1 MAITSSDRDGIQED
15 WVEDCAR
22 VQTAQSKTLSMV
34 ARERDGLPP
43 YEPMPDG
50 VEMMSYS
57 AFYDSMFELADAECG
72 RTGNTEAAS
81 HSFFLTHFFF
91 PLL

>member
-1 MAITSSDRDGIQED
+1 
-15 WVEDCAR
+15 
-22 VQTAQSKTLSMV
+22 MV

-72 RTGNTEAAS
+72 RTGNTEALS

-91 PLL
+91 LLATITKVVTALCYGVLLIF